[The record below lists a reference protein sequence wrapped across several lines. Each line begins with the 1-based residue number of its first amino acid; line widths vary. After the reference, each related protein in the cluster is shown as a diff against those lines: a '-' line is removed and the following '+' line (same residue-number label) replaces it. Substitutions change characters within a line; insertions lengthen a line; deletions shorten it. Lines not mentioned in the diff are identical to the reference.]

1 MWRPSPTASQL
12 YPLNRTT
19 IYHYQHIQ
27 AGWQPQQR
35 RTRAAAASAA
45 AAAAAGAGAISGDM
59 SDEDFAQM
67 ACERFVAPNKD
78 NGTFFSPLDPRA
90 AINTY
95 PPKLDCT
102 FVLEAPVGF
111 VIKLDFRNV
120 FNIEPSPG
128 CEFDY
133 LEVSKCKTNAKLWN
147 NLAKI

>member
-1 MWRPSPTASQL
+1 MPERYAHHYHAAT
-12 YPLNRTT
+12 NRSTV
-19 IYHYQHIQ
+19 YHYRRIQ
-27 AGWQPQQR
+27 AGWLPHARASPVSLAR

-45 AAAAAGAGAISGDM
+45 AAAAGDIT
-59 SDEDFAQM
+59 DEEFAEM
-67 ACERFVAPNKD
+67 ACERFIAPNKE

-90 AINTY
+90 AVSTY

-133 LEVSKCKTNAKLWN
+133 LEVSVCFECTS
-147 NLAKI
+147 NLKNFNRN